1 MFYNKAVYI
10 KKGYKQMK
18 PNFDPAI
25 EECIKEAGLIYICF
39 EHPDIRNISHTVTG
53 FLLMLLLSSLI
64 TSSPRLT
71 IV

>member
-1 MFYNKAVYI
+1 
-10 KKGYKQMK
+10 MK
-18 PNFDPAI
+18 PNFDPVI
-25 EECIKEAGLIYICF
+25 EECIKEARANLYMVRTSRQQ
-39 EHPDIRNISHTVTG
+39 EYLTVTG